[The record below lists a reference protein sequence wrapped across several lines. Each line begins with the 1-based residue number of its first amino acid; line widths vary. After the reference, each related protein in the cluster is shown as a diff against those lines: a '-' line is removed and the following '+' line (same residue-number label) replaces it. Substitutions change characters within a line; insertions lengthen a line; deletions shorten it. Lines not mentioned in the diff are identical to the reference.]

1 MVNKLLKVL
10 SHFTSF
16 NSIFYCWSKYIYIFC
31 IFQEEK
37 KCFVCEKIPKEGSIY
52 CSDDCIT
59 KHANKA
65 IELLKKTKPKGQ
77 TDLKRPV
84 LVTDPLS
91 NAMLQGPSAPTEATL
106 HSWLLSHPTFH
117 VVLPKSSPS
126 SKFYSTTTS
135 KFYG

>member
-1 MVNKLLKVL
+1 MFIAGLN
-10 SHFTSF
+10 
-16 NSIFYCWSKYIYIFC
+16 IFIFFC

-37 KCFVCEKIPKEGSIY
+37 KCFVCDKIPKEGSIY

-126 SKFYSTTTS
+126 SKFYSTSTS